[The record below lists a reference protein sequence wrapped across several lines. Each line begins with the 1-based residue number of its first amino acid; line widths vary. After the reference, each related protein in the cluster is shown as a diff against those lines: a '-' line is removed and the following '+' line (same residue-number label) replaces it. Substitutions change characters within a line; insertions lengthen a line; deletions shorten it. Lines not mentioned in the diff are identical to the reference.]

1 MMKYAP
7 KMQSKTITD
16 RELNDMEDECIFLD
30 PLNRG

>member
-1 MMKYAP
+1 MKYVP

-16 RELNDMEDECIFLD
+16 RELNEMEDEVIFLD